1 MKSPVGFSLVAL
13 AAGMVLAG
21 CGNNQGASS
30 QTNSASSGNPVN
42 AATDYGGALA
52 NSQNL
57 AVKVVDT
64 VSLNQAVQL
73 FNTTEGRYPK
83 DLNELVTNK
92 LIGAIP
98 PAPRGKKLDYNPATG
113 EVKVVD
119 E

>member
-1 MKSPVGFSLVAL
+1 MKARVCFSFTAL
-13 AAGMVLAG
+13 AAALVLAG
-21 CGNNQGASS
+21 CGNKQGGSS
-30 QTNSASSGNPVN
+30 QTNSASSGNPLN
-42 AATDYGGALA
+42 APADYAGALA

-64 VSLNQAVQL
+64 ASLTQAVQA
-73 FNTTEGRYPK
+73 FNATEGRYPK

-92 LIGAIP
+92 LIGEIP
-98 PAPRGKKLDYNPATG
+98 PVPQGKKLDYNPTTG